1 MTEAA
6 ETAGSLLRAAREKQ
20 GLHIAALATMLKV
33 PPRKLEALEADRY
46 EELQGATFVRAL
58 AQAACRTLKIDPG
71 PVLERLPEQDTGT
84 LSQLERSLNM
94 PFREHGARREGSEVS
109 LASQAVMGLV
119 LLLVVGAL
127 AFWLWPSGWSLPSL
141 AGAPSAIPEPTSGTI
156 TTPLPMPAPAPVVE
170 PASTVVQA
178 PAVPAASAPQT
189 FPQPALPSVASAP
202 AAAPVPAPAPAPASA
217 AAMASPDASASA
229 VQGPLQVRARQASWV
244 EVVDA
249 RSQVLVSRTLAAG
262 EAVGF
267 DGALPLRVKIG
278 NVSGTELSFRGR
290 PVDLNAV
297 ARDNVAR
304 LELK

>member
-6 ETAGSLLRAAREKQ
+6 QTAGALLRAAREKQ

-46 EELQGATFVRAL
+46 EEFQGATFVRAL
-58 AQAACRTLKIDPG
+58 AQAACRTLKIDPA

-94 PFREHGARREGSEVS
+94 PFREHGARREGSELP
-109 LASQAVMGLV
+109 LASQAVMGVV

-127 AFWLWPSGWSLPSL
+127 AFWLWPAGWHLPALSSSSP
-141 AGAPSAIPEPTSGTI
+141 AAQDATSGTI
-156 TTPLPMPAPAPVVE
+156 TTPVPIPAPAPMVD
-170 PASTVVQA
+170 
-178 PAVPAASAPQT
+178 AASAAMQPPTGAAISSTAAPQT
-189 FPQPALPSVASAP
+189 FPQPALPPVASAP
-202 AAAPVPAPAPAPASA
+202 AVTTAPAPASA
-217 AAMASPDASASA
+217 PAIAAPAASSPTSSA
-229 VQGPLQVRARQASWV
+229 PLQVRARQASWI

-262 EAVGF
+262 ESAEF

-278 NVSGTELSFRGR
+278 NASGTELSFRGR
-290 PVDLNAV
+290 PVDLNALS
-297 ARDNVAR
+297 RDNVAR